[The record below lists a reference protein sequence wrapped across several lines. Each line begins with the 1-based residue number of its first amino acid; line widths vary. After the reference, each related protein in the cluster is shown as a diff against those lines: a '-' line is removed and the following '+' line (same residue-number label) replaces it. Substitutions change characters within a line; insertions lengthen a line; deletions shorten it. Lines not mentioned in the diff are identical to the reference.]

1 MRKNVWLF
9 LAVVLST
16 RLLAQQVTNPPPAAP
31 IAPPSTTPA
40 PAATTIG
47 PATNI
52 APATNAL
59 STTTNASKP
68 KAESKKPKAKK
79 SEKKSVVKKKETAP
93 EPVITPLVVGK
104 ATVLASNVN
113 IRGQAKLRSEVVG
126 KLQKGDT
133 VDVLEEILLRKSE
146 TNEPSAWAKIILPAS
161 MHVWVHSSF
170 VSSNKT
176 VIPKKLKLRAGP
188 GEEYSVLG
196 IVKRGDELKEAGAKG
211 DWLEIE
217 APPEACGF
225 VAARYLKQE
234 PTPIETTEPP
244 PTPTIVAEN
253 PPVTP
258 ATNEPPATTNST
270 ETAAST
276 ESAGTPPAKPVVEE
290 PPPRRIV
297 DREGF
302 VRGTFS
308 IQAPTKYELVSPDTG
323 KVINYLYATSSRLD
337 LAQYKGMRIVV
348 TGEEGLD
355 ERWRNTPVIT
365 IQKLIVVE

>member
-9 LAVVLST
+9 LAVILST

-31 IAPPSTTPA
+31 IAAPSNAPA
-40 PAATTIG
+40 PVAS
-47 PATNI
+47 TNV
-52 APATNAL
+52 APATNTA
-59 STTTNASKP
+59 KQR
-68 KAESKKPKAKK
+68 AESKKSKK
-79 SEKKSVVKKKETAP
+79 SEKKSVAKKQASAP
-93 EPVITPLVVGK
+93 EPVTTPLVVGK
-104 ATVLASNVN
+104 ASVIASNVN
-113 IRGQAKLRSEVVG
+113 VRGQAKLKSEVIG
-126 KLQKGDT
+126 KLQKGDN

-146 TNEPSAWAKIILPAS
+146 PNEPSAWAKIILPAS
-161 MHVWVHSSF
+161 THVWVHSSY

-176 VIPKKLKLRAGP
+176 VIPKKLKLRGGP
-188 GEEYSVLG
+188 GEEYSMLG
-196 IVKRGDELKEAGAKG
+196 IIKRGDEVKEVSTKG
-211 DWLEIE
+211 DWIEIE

-234 PTPIETTEPP
+234 PAPIETTEPP
-244 PTPTIVAEN
+244 PTTTVVTEN

-258 ATNEPPATTNST
+258 ATNEPPVTSTEPPTAATTN
-270 ETAAST
+270 E
-276 ESAGTPPAKPVVEE
+276 PPAKPFVEE

-323 KVINYLYATSSRLD
+323 KVINYLYASSPRLD

-355 ERWRNTPVIT
+355 DRWKNTPVIT
-365 IQKLIVVE
+365 IQKLVVVE

>member
-9 LAVVLST
+9 LAVMLST

-31 IAPPSTTPA
+31 IAAPSNAPA
-40 PAATTIG
+40 PAAV
-47 PATNI
+47 
-52 APATNAL
+52 
-59 STTTNASKP
+59 TTNATPVTNAAKP
-68 KAESKKPKAKK
+68 KAESKKSKK
-79 SEKKSVVKKKETAP
+79 SEKKSAAKKKESVP
-93 EPVITPLVVGK
+93 EPVTTPLVVGK
-104 ATVLASNVN
+104 ASVIASNVN
-113 IRGQAKLRSEVVG
+113 IRGQAKLRSEVIG
-126 KLQKGDT
+126 KLQKGDS

-161 MHVWVHSSF
+161 THVWVNSSF

-176 VIPKKLKLRAGP
+176 VVPKKLKLRGGP
-188 GEEYSVLG
+188 GEEYSMLG
-196 IVKRGDELKEAGAKG
+196 IIKRGDEVKEVGTKG
-211 DWLEIE
+211 DWIEIE

-234 PTPIETTEPP
+234 PTPVETTEPP
-244 PTPTIVAEN
+244 TTTTVVTEN

-258 ATNEPPATTNST
+258 ATNEPPVTPTEPTTAAATTN
-270 ETAAST
+270 E
-276 ESAGTPPAKPVVEE
+276 PPAKPVVEE

-308 IQAPTKYELVSPDTG
+308 IQAPTKYELVSPETG
-323 KVINYLYATSSRLD
+323 KVINYLYTSSARLD
-337 LAQYKGMRIVV
+337 LGQYKGMRIVV

-355 ERWRNTPVIT
+355 DRWRNTPVIT
-365 IQKLIVVE
+365 IQKLVVVE